1 MATIH
6 TPVKG
11 FSGVV
16 AGVSFVAGVGESS
29 DSSALAYFERQGY
42 TVTVEDA
49 PKRAPRKQSE

>member
-11 FSGVV
+11 FAGVV
-16 AGVSFVAGVGESS
+16 AGVSFADGAGESS
-29 DSSALAYFERQGY
+29 DPSALAYFERQGY
-42 TVTVEDA
+42 VVTVEDA